1 MQLCSSELSVT
12 SVETAEQ
19 QLDDLQ
25 NLTETI
31 GKLYYNKTLLP
42 YMMKFSKRDPA
53 KFGYFDFIIYKCDL
67 RQSPMMS
74 GVKVELIFLQ

>member
-1 MQLCSSELSVT
+1 MQLCSSELLVT

-31 GKLYYNKTLLP
+31 GKLTIIVFTLCD
-42 YMMKFSKRDPA
+42 K
-53 KFGYFDFIIYKCDL
+53 YFIELIYKCNFKL
-67 RQSPMMS
+67 
-74 GVKVELIFLQ
+74 LIFH